1 METLM
6 YCCGEWSIT
15 WNSNLEDGLEVSD
28 IVYTLG
34 KLEKVGQSLYV

>member
-1 METLM
+1 MGTLM

-15 WNSNLEDGLEVSD
+15 LNSTLEDSLEVSD

-34 KLEKVGQSLYV
+34 KLEKVGKSLHV